1 MSATAKTAVNSE
13 SAPSRV
19 ILDIGGM
26 HCASCVSSVE
36 RGLRETPGVLSARV
50 NLPLAQ
56 AAVDYE
62 PEATDF
68 AKMAEAVAAAGYSAT
83 PSQSGGG
90 KSAGAVLEERSREE
104 IVLWRNRL
112 VAAVVL
118 LVPLMLSSYAPASW
132 HRWSPWLV
140 LTIGTVMQVYV
151 GWPYFV
157 GAAKRLRHGGANMDT
172 LIALGTGAAYIDG
185 AVEVM
190 TGGHGMSLMD
200 GGMILTFVTL
210 GKYLEA
216 RAKGRASLA
225 LQKLLSLAPPIAQV
239 KTGEQVTQVP
249 VEQVL
254 PDEIIVIRPGDAVP
268 LDAVVLSGQS
278 DVNQAWLTGEP
289 LPVEKQAGDVLHAG
303 SINGQGS
310 LEARVTAAA
319 GKTWLARTIELV
331 RSAQESKADVQRLT
345 DRVVEWFVPA
355 VLVIAIVT
363 LVAWS
368 FSGSGGWQSGLS
380 CAVAVLIVACPCAL
394 GLATPA
400 AVLVGSGRGAEN
412 GILIKD
418 AGALETAGRLT
429 TVILDKTG
437 TITLGKPKV
446 VALEP
451 AANVSRDELLS
462 LAAAAERLSTHPL
475 ALAIVE
481 AADSAAAPRIS
492 ARQTKVIPGEGLE
505 ALTESGLVL
514 IGNFRLLNSRLI
526 SAPKE
531 KIESLTQQHPGA
543 APLLVA
549 RNGQYIGVIIVA
561 DEVAPGSAEA
571 IAELHKLGLATR
583 LVSGDRQQVA
593 EEIAQRMGIQHVVAE
608 VLPEEKQRI
617 VRELQAQKEVVAM
630 VGDGINDAP
639 ALAAAD
645 LGIAMGTGADVALES
660 ADMVLTRHDLLL
672 LPRAIR
678 LSRNV
683 LAVIRQNL
691 WWALGYNVVLIPLAA
706 GVLIPAFGI
715 SLPPALA
722 AAAMAFS
729 SVSVVLNSLRLRIVR
744 I

>member
-1 MSATAKTAVNSE
+1 
-13 SAPSRV
+13 
-19 ILDIGGM
+19 M

-36 RGLRETPGVLSARV
+36 RALRESPGVLSARV

-56 AAVDYE
+56 AAVNFE
-62 PEATDF
+62 PATTDLTRI
-68 AKMAEAVAAAGYSAT
+68 AVAVAAAGYSASPT
-83 PSQSGGG
+83 QVGGG
-90 KSAGAVLEERSREE
+90 KSAGVALEKRSRQE

-112 VAAVVL
+112 IAAGVL
-118 LVPLMLSSYAPASW
+118 LVPLIFSSYAPPAW
-132 HRWSPWLV
+132 HHWTRWLV
-140 LTIGTVMQVYV
+140 LAIGSAMQACV
-151 GWPYFV
+151 GWPYFI

-172 LIALGTGAAYIDG
+172 LIALGTGTAYAAGVAEIFSG
-185 AVEVM
+185 S
-190 TGGHGMSLMD
+190 HGMSLMD

-225 LQKLLSLAPPIAQV
+225 LQKLLSMAPPVAQI
-239 KTGEQVTQVP
+239 KCGEIVTQVP

-254 PDEIIVIRPGDAVP
+254 PDEIILIRPGDAIP
-268 LDAVVLSGQS
+268 LDAVVLTGQS

-289 LPVEKQAGDVLHAG
+289 LPVEKRSGDVLHAG

-319 GKTWLARTIELV
+319 GTTWLARTIELV
-331 RSAQESKADVQRLT
+331 RAAQESKADVQRLT

-355 VLVIAIVT
+355 VLVIALVT
-363 LVAWS
+363 LIAWS
-368 FSGSGGWQSGLS
+368 LSGTDGWRTGMS

-418 AGALETAGRLT
+418 ALALETAGRLT

-437 TITLGKPKV
+437 TITLGQPQV
-446 VALEP
+446 VAIET
-451 AANVSRDELLS
+451 AAGVSREELLS
-462 LAAAAERLSTHPL
+462 IAAAAERFSTHPL
-475 ALAIVE
+475 ARAIVQ
-481 AADSAAAPRIS
+481 AADALAAPRIS
-492 ARQTKVIPGEGLE
+492 ARETKVIPGEGLE
-505 ALTESGLVL
+505 AVTPSGLAL

-526 SAPKE
+526 PVPKD

-549 RNGQYIGVIIVA
+549 RNGQYLGTIIVA

-571 IAELHKLGLATR
+571 IAALHQLGLTTH
-583 LVSGDRQQVA
+583 LVSGDRRQVA
-593 EEIAQRMGIQHVVAE
+593 EEIARRMGIQQVLAE
-608 VLPEEKQRI
+608 VLPEDKQRI
-617 VRELQAQKEVVAM
+617 VRELQSQKQVVAM

-678 LSRNV
+678 LSRAT
-683 LAVIRQNL
+683 LAIIRQNL

-706 GVLIPAFGI
+706 GVLFPTLGI
-715 SLPPALA
+715 GLPPSLA

-729 SVSVVLNSLRLRIVR
+729 SVSVVLNSLRLRMVSI
-744 I
+744 

>member
-1 MSATAKTAVNSE
+1 
-13 SAPSRV
+13 
-19 ILDIGGM
+19 M

-36 RGLRETPGVLSARV
+36 RALRESPGVRSARV

-62 PEATDF
+62 PGKTDL
-68 AKMAEAVAAAGYSAT
+68 ARMADAVAAAGYSAA
-83 PSQSGGG
+83 PSQIGGG
-90 KSAGAVLEERSREE
+90 KSAGAALEERSREE

-112 VAAVVL
+112 IAAAVL
-118 LVPLMLSSYAPASW
+118 LVPLVAGPAPTTW
-132 HRWSPWLV
+132 HHWTRWVV
-140 LTIGTVMQVYV
+140 LAIGSIMQVYV

-172 LIALGTGAAYIDG
+172 LIALGTGAAYAAGIAELFTD
-185 AVEVM
+185 E
-190 TGGHGMSLMD
+190 HGMSLMD

-225 LQKLLSLAPPIAQV
+225 LQKLLSLAPPVAQI
-239 KTGEQVTQVP
+239 KNGEVVTQVP

-254 PDEIIVIRPGDAVP
+254 PDEVIVIRPGDAVP

-289 LPVEKQAGDVLHAG
+289 LPVEKQTGDVLHAG

-331 RSAQESKADVQRLT
+331 RAAQESKAEVQRLA

-355 VLVIAIVT
+355 VLAIALATLIV
-363 LVAWS
+363 WS
-368 FSGSGGWQSGLS
+368 LSRPWQISLS
-380 CAVAVLIVACPCAL
+380 YAVAVLIVACPCAL
-394 GLATPA
+394 GLATPT

-418 AGALETAGRLT
+418 ALALETAGRLT

-437 TITLGKPKV
+437 TITLGQPKV
-446 VALEP
+446 VAIEP
-451 AANVSRDELLS
+451 ATGVSREELLS
-462 LAAAAERLSTHPL
+462 MAAAAERLSTHPL
-475 ALAIVE
+475 ARAVVQ
-481 AADSAAAPRIS
+481 AADAAAAPRIS
-492 ARQTKVIPGEGLE
+492 ARETKVIPGEGLE
-505 ALTESGLVL
+505 AVTEKGLVL
-514 IGNFRLLNSRLI
+514 IGNFRLLHSRLI
-526 SAPKE
+526 SAPKD
-531 KIESLTQQHPGA
+531 KVESLTHQHPGA

-549 RNGQYIGVIIVA
+549 RNNQYLGAIIVA

-571 IAELHKLGLATR
+571 IAALHQLGLTTR
-583 LVSGDRQQVA
+583 LVSGDRRQVA
-593 EEIAQRMGIQHVVAE
+593 EEIARRLGIQHVVAE
-608 VLPEEKQRI
+608 VLPEDKQRI
-617 VRELQAQKEVVAM
+617 VRELQSQNQVVAM

-660 ADMVLTRHDLLL
+660 ADMVLTRHDLML

-678 LSRNV
+678 LSRTT
-683 LAVIRQNL
+683 LAIIRQNL

-706 GVLIPAFGI
+706 GVFVPIFGI
-715 SLPPALA
+715 SLSPALA
-722 AAAMAFS
+722 AVAMAAS
-729 SVSVVLNSLRLRIVR
+729 SVSVVLNSLRLRVVR

>member
-1 MSATAKTAVNSE
+1 MNTAATTASTSE
-13 SAPSRV
+13 RPLSRA

-36 RGLRETPGVLSARV
+36 RALREAPGVHSARV

-56 AAVDYE
+56 AAVDFE
-62 PEATDF
+62 PGKSDLAR
-68 AKMAEAVAAAGYSAT
+68 MAQAVAAAGYSAS
-83 PSQSGGG
+83 PSESGSG
-90 KSAGAVLEERSREE
+90 KSAGAALEERSRRE
-104 IVLWRNRL
+104 IGTWRLRL
-112 VAAVVL
+112 ILAGVL
-118 LVPLMLSSYAPASW
+118 LVPLMAAGYAPHAW
-132 HRWSPWLV
+132 QGGTRWLV
-140 LTIGTVMQVYV
+140 LIVGSVMQVLV
-151 GWPYFV
+151 GLPYFV

-172 LIALGTGAAYIDG
+172 LIALGTGAAFAAGVAEIF
-185 AVEVM
+185 
-190 TGGHGMSLMD
+190 TGEHGMSLMD

-225 LQKLLSLAPPIAQV
+225 LQKLLSLAPPLAHI
-239 KTGEQVTQVP
+239 KNGEVVTQVP

-254 PDEIIVIRPGDAVP
+254 PDEVILIRPGDAVP

-289 LPVEKQAGDVLHAG
+289 LPVEKRSGDVLHAG

-331 RSAQESKADVQRLT
+331 RAAQESKADVQRLA

-355 VLVIAIVT
+355 VLVIALVT
-363 LVAWS
+363 LSAWTLS
-368 FSGSGGWQSGLS
+368 SADGWRTGLS

-418 AGALETAGRLT
+418 ALALETAGRLT

-437 TITLGKPKV
+437 TITLGLPKV
-446 VALEP
+446 VAMEP
-451 AANVSRDELLS
+451 AADVSREELLS
-462 LAAAAERLSTHPL
+462 IAAAAERLSTHPL
-475 ALAIVE
+475 ARAIVQ
-481 AADSAAAPRIS
+481 AADAAAAPRVS
-492 ARQTKVIPGEGLE
+492 ARETKVIPGEGLE
-505 ALTESGLVL
+505 AITQSGLVL
-514 IGNFRLLNSRLI
+514 IGNFRFLNSRLI
-526 SAPKE
+526 SVPRDE
-531 KIESLTQQHPGA
+531 IESLTQQHPGA

-549 RNGQYIGVIIVA
+549 KNGQYLGTIIVA

-571 IAELHKLGLATR
+571 IAALHQLGLTTH
-583 LVSGDRQQVA
+583 LVSGDRRQVA
-593 EEIAQRMGIQHVVAE
+593 EEIARRMGIQHVVAE
-608 VLPEEKQRI
+608 VLPEDKQRI
-617 VRELQAQKEVVAM
+617 VRELQAKGEVVAM

-660 ADMVLTRHDLLL
+660 ADMVLTRHDLML

-678 LSRNV
+678 LSRAV

-706 GVLIPAFGI
+706 AGL
-715 SLPPALA
+715 LPPALA
-722 AAAMAFS
+722 AAAMAAS
-729 SVSVVLNSLRLRIVR
+729 SVSVVLNSLRLRVVR

>member
-1 MSATAKTAVNSE
+1 MNKHDSE
-13 SAPSRV
+13 LPSRRAV
-19 ILDIGGM
+19 LDVGGM
-26 HCASCVSSVE
+26 HCASCVGSVE
-36 RGLRETPGVLSARV
+36 RALREAPGVRSVRV

-62 PEATDF
+62 PEKTDL
-68 AKMAEAVAAAGYSAT
+68 ARMAAAVVAAGYSA
-83 PSQSGGG
+83 SAIQSGGG
-90 KSAGAVLEERSREE
+90 KSAGAALEERSREE

-112 VAAVVL
+112 IAAAVL
-118 LVPLMLSSYAPASW
+118 LVPLMLAGYASMSW
-132 HRWSPWLV
+132 HHWTRWLV
-140 LTIGTVMQVYV
+140 LAVGSVMQAFV

-172 LIALGTGAAYIDG
+172 LIALGTGAAYLAGVAEIFSG
-185 AVEVM
+185 E
-190 TGGHGMSLMD
+190 HGMSLMD

-225 LQKLLSLAPPIAQV
+225 LQKLLSLAPPVAHI
-239 KTGEQVTQVP
+239 KDGERITQVP

-254 PDEIIVIRPGDAVP
+254 PDEVIVIRPGDAVP

-289 LPVEKQAGDVLHAG
+289 LPVEKRAGDVLHAG

-331 RSAQESKADVQRLT
+331 RSAQESKADVQRLA

-355 VLVIAIVT
+355 VLAIALIT
-363 LVAWS
+363 FIAWS
-368 FSGSGGWQSGLS
+368 LSGTGGWQTGLS

-400 AVLVGSGRGAEN
+400 AVLVGSGRGAES

-446 VALEP
+446 VAIEP
-451 AANVSRDELLS
+451 AGSVSREELLS

-475 ALAIVE
+475 ARAIVD
-481 AADSAAAPRIS
+481 AADAATASRIS
-492 ARQTKVIPGEGLE
+492 SRQTKVIPGEGLE
-505 ALTESGLVL
+505 AVTDSGLVL

-526 SAPKE
+526 SVPKD

-549 RNGQYIGVIIVA
+549 RNGQYVGVVIVA

-583 LVSGDRQQVA
+583 LVSGDRRQVA
-593 EEIAQRMGIQHVVAE
+593 EEIAERMGIQHVVAE
-608 VLPEEKQRI
+608 VMPADKQRI

-660 ADMVLTRHDLLL
+660 ADMVLTRHDLML

-678 LSRNV
+678 LSRAV

-691 WWALGYNVVLIPLAA
+691 WWALGYNVILIPLAA
-706 GVLIPAFGI
+706 GALMPLFGLRLTP
-715 SLPPALA
+715 SMA
-722 AAAMAFS
+722 AAAMAAS
-729 SVSVVLNSLRLRIVR
+729 SVSVVLNSLRLRVVKL
-744 I
+744 

>member
-26 HCASCVSSVE
+26 HCASCVGSVE
-36 RGLRETPGVLSARV
+36 RALRESPGVRSARV
-50 NLPLAQ
+50 NLPLNQ
-56 AAVDYE
+56 AAVDYD
-62 PEATDF
+62 PRKVDLV
-68 AKMAEAVAAAGYSAT
+68 KMAEAVEAAGYSAT

-112 VAAVVL
+112 IAAAVL
-118 LVPLMLSSYAPASW
+118 LVPLMLSSYAPLEW
-132 HRWSPWLV
+132 RHWTRWLV
-140 LTIGTVMQVYV
+140 LAVGSVMQVFV
-151 GWPYFV
+151 GWPYFF
-157 GAAKRLRHGGANMDT
+157 GAVKRLQHGGANMDT

-185 AVEVM
+185 AAEVI

-225 LQKLLSLAPPIAQV
+225 LQKLLSLAPPVANI
-239 KTGEQVTQVP
+239 KEGEQITQVP

-268 LDAVVLSGQS
+268 LDAVVISGQS

-331 RSAQESKADVQRLT
+331 RTAQESRADVQRLT

-355 VLVIAIVT
+355 VLVISLVT
-363 LVAWS
+363 LLAWS
-368 FSGSGGWQSGLS
+368 LSGSGGWQTGLS

-451 AANVSRDELLS
+451 AANVSREELLA

-475 ALAIVE
+475 ARAIVE
-481 AADSAAAPRIS
+481 AADSSAAPRIS
-492 ARQTKVIPGEGLE
+492 AHQTKVIPGEGLE
-505 ALTESGLVL
+505 ALTEKGPVV

-549 RNGQYIGVIIVA
+549 RNGQYVGVIIVA
-561 DEVAPGSAEA
+561 DEVAPGSADA
-571 IAELHKLGLATR
+571 IAELHSLGLTTR
-583 LVSGDRQQVA
+583 LVSGDRRQVA
-593 EEIAQRMGIQHVVAE
+593 EEIARQMGIQHVMAE
-608 VLPEEKQRI
+608 VLPEGKQRV
-617 VRELQAQKEVVAM
+617 VRELQAQNEVVAM

-645 LGIAMGTGADVALES
+645 LGIAMGAGADVALES
-660 ADMVLTRHDLLL
+660 ADMVLTRHDLML

-678 LSRNV
+678 LSRIT
-683 LAVIRQNL
+683 LAIIRQNL

-706 GVLIPAFGI
+706 GALMPFFGI
-715 SLPPALA
+715 RLPPALA
-722 AAAMAFS
+722 AAAMAAS
-729 SVSVVLNSLRLRIVR
+729 SVSVVLNSLRLRMLR

>member
-1 MSATAKTAVNSE
+1 
-13 SAPSRV
+13 
-19 ILDIGGM
+19 
-26 HCASCVSSVE
+26 
-36 RGLRETPGVLSARV
+36 
-50 NLPLAQ
+50 
-56 AAVDYE
+56 
-62 PEATDF
+62 
-68 AKMAEAVAAAGYSAT
+68 MAEAVAAAGYSAS

-90 KSAGAVLEERSREE
+90 KSAGAALEERSREE

-112 VAAVVL
+112 MAAAVL
-118 LVPLMLSSYAPASW
+118 LVPLMAAGYAPHAW
-132 HRWSPWLV
+132 HSWSPWVVLV
-140 LTIGTVMQVYV
+140 IGSIMQAYV

-172 LIALGTGAAYIDG
+172 LIALGTGAAYAAG
-185 AVEVM
+185 VAEFFS
-190 TGGHGMSLMD
+190 GSHSMSLMD

-225 LQKLLSLAPPIAQV
+225 LQKLLSLAPPVAHV
-239 KTGEQVTQVP
+239 KNGETVTQVP

-254 PDEIIVIRPGDAVP
+254 PDEVIVIRPGDAIP

-289 LPVEKQAGDVLHAG
+289 LPVEKRVGDVLHAG

-331 RSAQESKADVQRLT
+331 RAAQESKADVQRLT

-355 VLVIAIVT
+355 VLVIALVT
-363 LVAWS
+363 LIAWS
-368 FSGSGGWQSGLS
+368 LSSAEGWRTGLS

-437 TITLGKPKV
+437 TITLGQPKV
-446 VALEP
+446 VAIEP
-451 AANVSRDELLS
+451 AAGVSREELLS

-475 ALAIVE
+475 ARAIVE
-481 AADSAAAPRIS
+481 AADAAAAPRVS
-492 ARQTKVIPGEGLE
+492 ARETKVIPGEGLE
-505 ALTESGLVL
+505 AVTEKGLVL
-514 IGNFRLLNSRLI
+514 IGNFRLLHSRLI
-526 SAPKE
+526 SVPKD
-531 KIESLTQQHPGA
+531 KIESLVQQHPGA

-549 RNGQYIGVIIVA
+549 RNNQYLGAIIVA
-561 DEVAPGSAEA
+561 DEVAPGSADA
-571 IAELHKLGLATR
+571 IAALHGLGLTTR
-583 LVSGDRQQVA
+583 LVSGDRKQVA
-593 EEIAQRMGIQHVVAE
+593 EEIARRLGIQHVVAE
-608 VLPEEKQRI
+608 VLPEDKQRI
-617 VRELQAQKEVVAM
+617 VRELQSQKQVVAM

-660 ADMVLTRHDLLL
+660 ADMVLTRHDLML

-678 LSRNV
+678 LSRMT
-683 LAVIRQNL
+683 LAIIRQNL

-706 GVLIPAFGI
+706 GVLVPIFGI
-715 SLPPALA
+715 SLSPALA
-722 AAAMAFS
+722 AAAMAAS
-729 SVSVVLNSLRLRIVR
+729 SVSVVLNSLRLRVVR

>member
-1 MSATAKTAVNSE
+1 
-13 SAPSRV
+13 
-19 ILDIGGM
+19 
-26 HCASCVSSVE
+26 
-36 RGLRETPGVLSARV
+36 
-50 NLPLAQ
+50 
-56 AAVDYE
+56 
-62 PEATDF
+62 
-68 AKMAEAVAAAGYSAT
+68 MAEAVAAAGYSASPT
-83 PSQSGGG
+83 QSGGG
-90 KSAGAVLEERSREE
+90 KSAGTILEERSREE
-104 IVLWRNRL
+104 IVLWQNRL
-112 VAAVVL
+112 IAAAL
-118 LVPLMLSSYAPASW
+118 LLMPLMAAGYAPHSW
-132 HRWSPWLV
+132 HRSSPWLLLV
-140 LTIGTVMQVYV
+140 NGSIMQFYV
-151 GWPYFV
+151 GWPYFM

-172 LIALGTGAAYIDG
+172 LIALGTGAAYAAGVAEII
-185 AVEVM
+185 
-190 TGGHGMSLMD
+190 TGEHGMSLMD

-225 LQKLLSLAPPIAQV
+225 LQKLLSLAPPVAQI
-239 KTGEQVTQVP
+239 KNGEVITQVP

-254 PDEIIVIRPGDAVP
+254 PDEVILIRPGDAIP
-268 LDAVVLSGQS
+268 LDAVVISGQS

-289 LPVEKQAGDVLHAG
+289 LPVEKRAGDVLHAG

-319 GKTWLARTIELV
+319 GMTWLARTIELV
-331 RSAQESKADVQRLT
+331 RAAQESKADVQRLT

-355 VLVIAIVT
+355 VLVIALVT

-368 FSGSGGWQSGLS
+368 LSSADGWQTGLS
-380 CAVAVLIVACPCAL
+380 CAIAVLIVACPCAL

-418 AGALETAGRLT
+418 ALALETAGRLT

-437 TITLGKPKV
+437 TITLGQPKV
-446 VALEP
+446 VAIEP
-451 AANVSRDELLS
+451 AAGMSREELLS

-475 ALAIVE
+475 ARAVVQ
-481 AADSAAAPRIS
+481 AADAAAAPRIS
-492 ARQTKVIPGEGLE
+492 AQETKVIPGEGLE
-505 ALTESGLVL
+505 AVTMSGSVF

-526 SAPKE
+526 SVPKE

-543 APLLVA
+543 APLLIA
-549 RNGQYIGVIIVA
+549 RDNQYLGAIIVA

-571 IAELHKLGLATR
+571 IAALHKLGLTTR
-583 LVSGDRQQVA
+583 LVSGDRKQVA
-593 EEIAQRMGIQHVVAE
+593 EEIARRMGIEHVIAE
-608 VLPEEKQRI
+608 VLPEDKQRI

-660 ADMVLTRHDLLL
+660 ADMVLTRHDLML
-672 LPRAIR
+672 LPQAIR
-678 LSRNV
+678 LSRAT
-683 LAVIRQNL
+683 LAIIRQNL

-706 GVLIPAFGI
+706 GVFVPIFGI
-715 SLPPALA
+715 SLSPALA
-722 AAAMAFS
+722 AAAMAAS
-729 SVSVVLNSLRLRIVR
+729 SVSVVLNSLRLRVVR

>member
-1 MSATAKTAVNSE
+1 
-13 SAPSRV
+13 
-19 ILDIGGM
+19 M
-26 HCASCVSSVE
+26 HCASCVGNVE
-36 RGLRETPGVLSARV
+36 QALLQVAGVKGARV

-62 PEATDF
+62 PGKTDL
-68 AKMAEAVAAAGYSAT
+68 AKMAQAVAAAGYSAS

-90 KSAGAVLEERSREE
+90 KSAGAALEERSREE

-112 VAAVVL
+112 IAAVVL
-118 LVPLMLSSYAPASW
+118 LIPLMAAGYAPHAW
-132 HRWSPWLV
+132 HSRSPWVVLV
-140 LTIGTVMQVYV
+140 IGSVMQAYV

-172 LIALGTGAAYIDG
+172 LIALGTGAAYAAG
-185 AVEVM
+185 VVEFFS
-190 TGGHGMSLMD
+190 GSHSMSLMD

-225 LQKLLSLAPPIAQV
+225 LQKLLSLAPPVAQIKNGDV
-239 KTGEQVTQVP
+239 VTQVP

-254 PDEIIVIRPGDAVP
+254 PDEVILIRPGDAVP

-289 LPVEKQAGDVLHAG
+289 LPVEKRSGDVLHAG

-331 RSAQESKADVQRLT
+331 RAAQESKADVQRLA

-355 VLVIAIVT
+355 VLAIALVT
-363 LVAWS
+363 LVAWTLS
-368 FSGSGGWQSGLS
+368 AADGWRTGLS

-400 AVLVGSGRGAEN
+400 AVLVGSGRGAES

-437 TITLGKPKV
+437 TITLGQPKV
-446 VALEP
+446 VAIEP
-451 AANVSRDELLS
+451 ATGVSREELLS

-475 ALAIVE
+475 ARAVVD
-481 AADSAAAPRIS
+481 AADAAAAPRIS
-492 ARQTKVIPGEGLE
+492 ARETKVIPGEGLE
-505 ALTESGLVL
+505 AVTEKGLVL

-526 SAPKE
+526 PVPKD
-531 KIESLTQQHPGA
+531 KIESPTQQHPGA

-549 RNGQYIGVIIVA
+549 TNNQYLGVIIVA
-561 DEVAPGSAEA
+561 DEIAPGSADA
-571 IAELHKLGLATR
+571 IAALHHLGLTTR
-583 LVSGDRQQVA
+583 LVSGDRKQVA
-593 EEIAQRMGIQHVVAE
+593 EEIARRLGIQHVVAE
-608 VLPEEKQRI
+608 VLPEDKQRI

-660 ADMVLTRHDLLL
+660 ADMVLTRHDLML

-678 LSRNV
+678 LSRTT
-683 LAVIRQNL
+683 LAIIRQNL
-691 WWALGYNVVLIPLAA
+691 WWALGYNVILIPLAA
-706 GVLIPAFGI
+706 GVLVPIFGI
-715 SLPPALA
+715 SLSPALA
-722 AAAMAFS
+722 AAAMAAS
-729 SVSVVLNSLRLRIVR
+729 SVSVVLNSLRLRVVR

>member
-1 MSATAKTAVNSE
+1 
-13 SAPSRV
+13 
-19 ILDIGGM
+19 M

-36 RGLRETPGVLSARV
+36 RALRDTPGVRSARV

-62 PEATDF
+62 PGKTDL
-68 AKMAEAVAAAGYSAT
+68 ARMAEAVAAAGYSAS

-90 KSAGAVLEERSREE
+90 KSAGAALEERSREE

-112 VAAVVL
+112 IAATVL
-118 LVPLMLSSYAPASW
+118 LVPLMLAGYAPMSW
-132 HRWSPWLV
+132 HHWTRWLV
-140 LTIGTVMQVYV
+140 LAVGSVMQAFV

-157 GAAKRLRHGGANMDT
+157 GALRRLRHGGANMDT
-172 LIALGTGAAYIDG
+172 LIALGTGAAYIAG
-185 AVEVM
+185 VAEIFS
-190 TGGHGMSLMD
+190 GEHGMSLMD

-225 LQKLLSLAPPIAQV
+225 LQKLLSLAPPVAHI
-239 KTGEQVTQVP
+239 KDGERITQVP

-254 PDEIIVIRPGDAVP
+254 PDEVIVIRPGDAVP

-289 LPVEKQAGDVLHAG
+289 LPVEKRAGDVLHAG

-331 RSAQESKADVQRLT
+331 RSAQESKADVQRLA

-355 VLVIAIVT
+355 VLVIALIT

-368 FSGSGGWQSGLS
+368 LSSANGWQIGLS

-400 AVLVGSGRGAEN
+400 AVLVGSGRGAES

-446 VALEP
+446 VTVEP
-451 AANVSRDELLS
+451 AGNVSREELLS

-475 ALAIVE
+475 ARAIVE
-481 AADSAAAPRIS
+481 AADAGNAPRIS

-505 ALTESGLVL
+505 AVTDSGLVL

-526 SAPKE
+526 SVPKD
-531 KIESLTQQHPGA
+531 KSESLTKQHPGA

-549 RNGQYIGVIIVA
+549 RNGQYVGVIIVA

-571 IAELHKLGLATR
+571 IAALHNLGLTTR

-593 EEIAQRMGIQHVVAE
+593 EEIARRMGIEHVVAE
-608 VLPEEKQRI
+608 VLPADKQRI
-617 VRELQAQKEVVAM
+617 VRELQAQREVVAM

-678 LSRNV
+678 LSRAV

-691 WWALGYNVVLIPLAA
+691 WWALGYNVILIPLAA
-706 GVLIPAFGI
+706 GALMPLFGI
-715 SLPPALA
+715 RLTPSLA
-722 AAAMAFS
+722 AAAMAAS
-729 SVSVVLNSLRLRIVR
+729 SVSVVLNSLRLRVVKI
-744 I
+744 